1 MTYTLAIQNN
11 GPSPA
16 TGVTATDPLPTGY
29 VAYQSAS
36 SSQGSCSQSAGKV
49 TCALGSLS
57 VGGTATATIN
67 VTAIRDGG
75 VDNKATV
82 KGNEGDP
89 VGTNNSSPVHSN
101 ITR

>member
-1 MTYTLAIQNN
+1 MVYTLAIQNN

-36 SSQGSCSQSAGKV
+36 SSRGSCSQSAGKV
-49 TCALGSLS
+49 TCALGSLA
-57 VGGTATATIN
+57 VGGTASVTIN
-67 VTAIRDGG
+67 VTAIRVGG
-75 VDNKATV
+75 TDNKATV

-89 VGTNNSSPVHSN
+89 VGGNNSSSVHSDIN
-101 ITR
+101 Q